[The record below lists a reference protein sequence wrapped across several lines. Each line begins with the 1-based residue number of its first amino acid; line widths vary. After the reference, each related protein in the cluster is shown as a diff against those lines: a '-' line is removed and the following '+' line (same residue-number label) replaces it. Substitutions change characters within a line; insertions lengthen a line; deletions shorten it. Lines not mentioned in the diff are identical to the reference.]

1 MPSSDT
7 AMAPTS
13 VSPAPM
19 INTDLKKLVLDE
31 HSKVYIS
38 LVYSLLK
45 PNDVILE
52 FNKDGCTSSC
62 FFNDVIVHEG
72 RSNHTVVL
80 SKKDSENI
88 SKACVFNVMS
98 TSSKIIF
105 EYAEDVEH
113 AENEQSLAES
123 LLKKHPDSSA
133 LVWGSNSNAKFE
145 EAFASLCSILPNL
158 RLVVLNTD
166 TESTELLQKISTV
179 LSIRNFFVHAVGKYS
194 VFVYDEKPQKIRK
207 INKTPKASHLIISI
221 LLIFLGV
228 FGLLALKV
236 AIFG

>member
-1 MPSSDT
+1 MPSPEPAAS
-7 AMAPTS
+7 TS
-13 VSPAPM
+13 VAPAPM

-31 HSKVYIS
+31 QSKTYIS

-62 FFNDVIVHEG
+62 FFNDLIVHEG

-105 EYAEDVEH
+105 EYAED
-113 AENEQSLAES
+113 AEEESLAES
-123 LLKKHPDSSA
+123 LLKKHPESSA
-133 LVWGSNSNAKFE
+133 LVWGSNSNAKIE

-166 TESTELLQKISTV
+166 TDSTELLQKISTV

-194 VFVYDEKPQKIRK
+194 VFVYNEKPQKIRK
-207 INKTPKASHLIISI
+207 INKTPKAAHLIISI
-221 LLIFLGV
+221 LLIFLVV